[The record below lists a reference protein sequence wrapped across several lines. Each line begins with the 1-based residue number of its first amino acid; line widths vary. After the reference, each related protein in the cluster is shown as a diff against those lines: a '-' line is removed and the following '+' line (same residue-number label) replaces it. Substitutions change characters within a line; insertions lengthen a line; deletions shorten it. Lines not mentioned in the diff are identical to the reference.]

1 MARTSTKSKV
11 VKSIPSS
18 EIKLVTCFTKPNK
31 SGDKY
36 LITYYP
42 IKEQYTLWKYLENE
56 FEKIS
61 ISNTPVD
68 FDDIIPYE
76 K

>member
-1 MARTSTKSKV
+1 MARTATKTKI

-18 EIKLVTCFTKPNK
+18 EIKLVTCFTKSNE

-42 IKEQYTLWKYLENE
+42 AKEQYTLWKCLKDEY
-56 FEKIS
+56 EKVS
-61 ISNTPVD
+61 ASDTPID